1 MDSDVLARR
10 GFSLLELVLV
20 VAAAL
25 ILMATSF
32 YYAGKIR
39 QVAKGQRVSSE
50 LDTIASA
57 AIEYYRQNGAWPV
70 NLSDLRHSYLSAQS
84 GDLNP
89 FGNAYII
96 TPEVSRVSVST
107 VLPKGLITGRS
118 SGSEVTVISQGN
130 NDLVSVTKPLESGIW
145 SLKYDKKNVYRQ

>member
-25 ILMATSF
+25 IFMAASF
-32 YYAGKIR
+32 YCAGKIR
-39 QVAKGQRVSSE
+39 QAAKGQRVSNE
-50 LDTIASA
+50 LNTIASA
-57 AIEYYRQNGAWPV
+57 ALEHYRQNGAWPI
-70 NLSDLRHSYLSAQS
+70 NLSGLCPSYLSAQS

-89 FGNAYII
+89 FGNVYII
-96 TPEVSRVSVST
+96 TPGVLKVSVST
-107 VLPKGLITGRS
+107 LLPKGLITSRS
-118 SGSEVTVISQGN
+118 FGSEVTVINQGN

-145 SLKYDKKNVYRQ
+145 SLKYDKKNVYKQ

>member
-1 MDSDVLARR
+1 MDNNVLARR

-25 ILMATSF
+25 IFMAASF
-32 YYAGKIR
+32 YCVGKIR
-39 QVAKGQRVSSE
+39 HVAFSQRVSNE

-57 AIEYYRQNGAWPV
+57 ALEYYRQNGAWPV
-70 NLSDLRHSYLSAQS
+70 NLSGLRPGYLGAQS

-89 FGNAYII
+89 FGNVYII
-96 TPEVSRVSVST
+96 TPGVSRVSVST
-107 VLPKGLITGRS
+107 LLPKGLITGKS
-118 SGSEVTVISQGN
+118 FGSEVTVINQGN

-145 SLKYDKKNVYRQ
+145 SLKYDKKNVYKQ